1 MSAQLE
7 VLRRRFENR
16 TPGLLGGNSAFAV
29 LCPLVERPGG
39 LHLLFEVRAAN
50 LRQGG
55 EVCFPG
61 GKLEPGETPE
71 AGALR
76 ETEEELG
83 IPPREITLLG
93 TPDFICNQRG
103 FLLHPF
109 LGLISPAGL
118 LAMTPSPAEG
128 AEVFT
133 VPLSFFRNTP
143 PEIYAYDLIPKPPE
157 DFPYEAVGVSR
168 SYPWAH
174 GRVEVP
180 VWYWEDKAVWG
191 MTARIVRELAGA
203 QGETPPLPG
212 AGGGAP
218 GGV

>member
-1 MSAQLE
+1 MSAPLE
-7 VLRRRFENR
+7 ALRRRFGGH
-16 TPGLLGGNSAFAV
+16 TPGLMGARHAFAV

-39 LHLLFEVRAAN
+39 PHLLFEVRAAE

-76 ETEEELG
+76 ETEEELAALAS
-83 IPPREITLLG
+83 EITLLG
-93 TPDFICNQRG
+93 TPDFLCSQRG

-109 LGLISPAGL
+109 LGLVSPAGMA
-118 LAMTPSPAEG
+118 AMRPSPAEV

-133 VPLSFFRNTP
+133 VPLAFFQATP
-143 PEIYAYDLIPKPPE
+143 PEVYAYDLVPQPPE
-157 DFPYEAVGVSR
+157 GFPYEAVGVSPD
-168 SYPWAH
+168 YPWSR

-180 VWYWEDKAVWG
+180 VWTWQNHAIWG
-191 MTARIVRELAGA
+191 MTGRIVREILRG
-203 QGETPPLPG
+203 L
-212 AGGGAP
+212 
-218 GGV
+218 